1 MIKDDEDIG
10 LSDEE
15 LVRRCQVELPTNTR
29 SYELLVRRHMQR
41 VYTTVYRMLPNREDA
56 EEVTQD
62 IFVKVFHSIDTFEYA
77 SSFST
82 WLYRVAVNTTLDA
95 SQKLRRRGIHFFAT
109 SANRPAPT
117 EDTLNQLDS
126 QASSQPGP
134 EEKVLQQEQRD
145 CINRVFKALDR
156 EQVRVLVMRDIDDF
170 SYDEVAASLET
181 GLSAAKMRIHRARL
195 AFQHLFLQLCDQ
207 TRLAFSVTL
216 QQQPSSQREKGNRH
230 EL

>member
-1 MIKDDEDIG
+1 MIKDAGDSA

-15 LVRRCQVELPTNTR
+15 LVRRCQAELPTNTQ
-29 SYELLVRRHMQR
+29 SYEILVQRHMNR
-41 VYTTVYRMLPNREDA
+41 VYTVVYRMLPNREDA

-82 WLYRVAVNTTLDA
+82 WLYRVAVNSTLDA
-95 SQKLRRRGIHFFAT
+95 AQKLQRRGRHFFAT
-109 SANRPAPT
+109 PFAGQAHAEERM
-117 EDTLNQLDS
+117 DQLDG
-126 QASSQPGP
+126 QVSSNPGP
-134 EEKVLQQEQRD
+134 EEKVLQKEQRD
-145 CINRVFKALDR
+145 CINRVFKALDH
-156 EQVRVLVMRDIDDF
+156 EQVRVLMMRDIDDF
-170 SYDEVAASLET
+170 SYDEIAASLET

-216 QQQPSSQREKGNRH
+216 QQQASSQRQGGKQ
-230 EL
+230 